1 LKINVSARNC
11 HARTAAK
18 IDALPYFQPIE
29 KDKARQISRSFC
41 AFAAGGGI
49 RRPFQP
55 NLFSL
60 KFFPMRILIL
70 FSFLVFNLGV
80 LRADNRVSPNISEV
94 TVYRSGAKISSTAN
108 VRVAAGKSEIVFENL
123 SPYFNPN
130 SLQVKIK
137 GAATLVSAVFQMRTP
152 GPAPEN
158 PRAPVLRDSLVWLG
172 DEFARIR
179 DEREVLDSE
188 RALMETK
195 MQQIGT
201 TNGGTNPT
209 IILTVA
215 ELRELSTFYRQR
227 LSEIKERMLQL
238 VIKERK
244 TNELYQK
251 IQQNLQKI
259 QPNVANQTGEIVLK
273 IESASAQPIDI
284 TCTYLVTQASWSPLY
299 DLRSE
304 GIGKPLRL
312 VYKANVRNFS
322 GFDWKAVK
330 LHLST
335 ANPLANNDRPILAP
349 VFVDFRVLYAYQQ
362 MDDRMKKDVATYNM
376 AQAPAAA
383 RDMAR
388 SGAAESASLE
398 EVVVFEPETPIEER
412 GNDFVTNFDL
422 AKPQDILA
430 DGQENVVTVDEQDVP
445 ADYEYHAVP
454 KIEPAV
460 FLLAKITDYGKYNL
474 LPGTANIFY
483 QDTYI
488 GQTTV
493 NPQTVA
499 DTLLLSL
506 GRDEQ
511 ITVKRV
517 QPKDFTE
524 RRKIFSNTVKETYSY
539 EIAVKNNKSVPIKVE
554 ILDQVPVSKQ
564 KDIIVELEEKDGATF
579 NEDFGKLKWE
589 LEIPANQS
597 KRVRFT
603 YSMKYPKDKNVG
615 IVRQ

>member
-1 LKINVSARNC
+1 
-11 HARTAAK
+11 
-18 IDALPYFQPIE
+18 
-29 KDKARQISRSFC
+29 
-41 AFAAGGGI
+41 
-49 RRPFQP
+49 
-55 NLFSL
+55 
-60 KFFPMRILIL
+60 
-70 FSFLVFNLGV
+70 
-80 LRADNRVSPNISEV
+80 
-94 TVYRSGAKISSTAN
+94 
-108 VRVAAGKSEIVFENL
+108 
-123 SPYFNPN
+123 
-130 SLQVKIK
+130 
-137 GAATLVSAVFQMRTP
+137 
-152 GPAPEN
+152 
-158 PRAPVLRDSLVWLG
+158 
-172 DEFARIR
+172 
-179 DEREVLDSE
+179 
-188 RALMETK
+188 
-195 MQQIGT
+195 
-201 TNGGTNPT
+201 
-209 IILTVA
+209 VA
-215 ELRELSTFYRQR
+215 ELRELSAFYRQR
-227 LSEIKERMLQL
+227 LAEIKERMLQL

-273 IESASAQPIDI
+273 IESASAQAIDI

-335 ANPLANNDRPILAP
+335 ANPLVNNDRPILNP

-362 MDDRMKKDVATYNM
+362 MDDRMKKDVATYNL

-388 SGAAESASLE
+388 SGAAEGASLE
-398 EVVVFEPETPIEER
+398 EVVVFAPEAPAEER

-430 DGQENVVTVDEQDVP
+430 DGQDNVVTVDEQDVP

-454 KIEPAV
+454 KVEPAV

-488 GQTTV
+488 GQTSV

-539 EIAVKNNKSVPIKVE
+539 EITVKNNKSVPIKVE

-564 KDIIVELEEKDGATF
+564 KDIVVELEEKDGATF

-589 LEIPANQS
+589 LEIPANQN

-615 IVRQ
+615 VVRQ